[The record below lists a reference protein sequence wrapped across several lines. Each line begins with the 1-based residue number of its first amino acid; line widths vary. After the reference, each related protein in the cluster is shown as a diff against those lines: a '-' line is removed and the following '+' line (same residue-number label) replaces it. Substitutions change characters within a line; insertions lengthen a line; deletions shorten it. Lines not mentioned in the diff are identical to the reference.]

1 MNFTVI
7 DCIFFVLLLIFA
19 FGAMS
24 KGFIEEFFSK
34 ASWVLGLICGYLFYK
49 TLAQQISVSI
59 TNEMLAKVVSF
70 LIIFVGVFLIVKI
83 IGAIIG
89 KIFEVNILNSLDHAL
104 GFFFGI
110 VEGLAII
117 FLIMFI
123 ILVQPFFPVDS
134 LVSNSLFFNIFGQ
147 FVTDSTN
154 EIRGITSNV

>member
-1 MNFTVI
+1 MNITVI

-24 KGFIEEFFSK
+24 KGFVEEFFSK
-34 ASWVLGLICGYLFYK
+34 AAWVLGLIGGYLFYQ

-59 TNEMLAKVVSF
+59 TNEILAKVVSF
-70 LIIFVGVFLIVKI
+70 LIIFIGVFLIVKI

-89 KIFEVNILNSLDHAL
+89 KIFEMNILNSLDHAL

-117 FLIMFI
+117 FLIMFL

-134 LVSNSLFFNIFGQ
+134 LVSNSLFFDIFGQ
-147 FVTDSTN
+147 FVSN